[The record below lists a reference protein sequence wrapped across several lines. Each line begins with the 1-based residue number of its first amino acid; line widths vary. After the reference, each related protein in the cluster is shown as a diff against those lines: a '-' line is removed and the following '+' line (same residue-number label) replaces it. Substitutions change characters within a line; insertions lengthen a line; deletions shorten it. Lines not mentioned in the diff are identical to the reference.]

1 MKKLMNLSLS
11 LALALT
17 LCTAVVPTVDLGEG
31 EVTEEQGIMPLCDM
45 EPDTDCL
52 LYTSD
57 AADD

>member
-31 EVTEEQGIMPLCDM
+31 EITEEQGIMPLNDM
-45 EPDTDCL
+45 EPDTDL
-52 LYTSD
+52 HF
-57 AADD
+57 